1 MTPRSLTP
9 SEISSFQQ
17 EGYLIV
23 PDVFDPAD
31 LEPIRQ
37 ELHREINR
45 KARELQAEGRLS
57 DLHEDLDLDHQISA
71 IRKDSEEA
79 GRALLKHLIG
89 DNGGGYFSPAVFDLI
104 VNPKL
109 MAPVASLLGSEE
121 LITSTYRI
129 RPKLPN
135 LGSGNVPW
143 HQDGGYLSS
152 HCDQELII
160 TCWVPLVDATQEN
173 GCMEILPRTH
183 QERIIKHHAG
193 GNADF
198 LVIRDEDLPD
208 DPSKAITATC
218 PRGGV
223 VFMTSR
229 TPHCSTPN
237 TSDVIRWSLDLR
249 YKSTETPNNAGVE
262 PAYVDSQGEADPDF
276 YEKVNVACY
285 PPEPEFLVMSRQ
297 HPEKVIDH
305 DEYMRLR
312 VLFANTK
319 PTTKDVRPW
328 PSLAST

>member
-1 MTPRSLTP
+1 MTPQSLTP
-9 SEISSFQQ
+9 SEISTFQQ

-23 PDVFDPAD
+23 PNVFDPVE
-31 LEPIRQ
+31 LEPVRQ

-45 KARELQAEGRLS
+45 KARELQAEGLLS
-57 DLHEDLDLDHQISA
+57 DLHEDLDLDQQISA
-71 IRKDSEEA
+71 IYRDSKEA
-79 GRALLKHLIG
+79 GLMLTKHLIG
-89 DNGGGYFSPAVFDLI
+89 ENGGGYFSPAVFDLI
-104 VNPKL
+104 ANQQL
-109 MAPVASLLGSEE
+109 MTPIASLLGSEE

-129 RPKLPN
+129 RPKLPD

-160 TCWVPLVDATQEN
+160 TCWVPLVDATLETW
-173 GCMEILPRTH
+173 CMEILPRTH
-183 QERIIKHHAG
+183 QSRIVKHHAG

-208 DPSKAITATC
+208 DPSNAITAPC

-249 YKSTETPNNAGVE
+249 YKSADAPNNAGIE

-276 YEKVNVACY
+276 Y
-285 PPEPEFLVMSRQ
+285 
-297 HPEKVIDH
+297 
-305 DEYMRLR
+305 
-312 VLFANTK
+312 
-319 PTTKDVRPW
+319 
-328 PSLAST
+328 